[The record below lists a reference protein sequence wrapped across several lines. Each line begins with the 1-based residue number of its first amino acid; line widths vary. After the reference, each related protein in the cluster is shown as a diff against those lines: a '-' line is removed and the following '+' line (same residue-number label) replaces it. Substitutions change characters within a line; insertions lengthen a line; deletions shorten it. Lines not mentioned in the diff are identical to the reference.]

1 METDRLLLPTEQD
14 LLHRLREALTACS
27 KLGWKKITHDAI
39 ASEIAGRLKDNSNI
53 SCYGGRPRS
62 LPEECAGS
70 EWLFDFS
77 ALLYKEYAGVRFVA
91 QAAIIGETE
100 WNPTDAQTDCDFEK
114 LLIVDSIVCFFICGV
129 NSDDE
134 ANRKLDR
141 YAGIVESRKEYA
153 RVRGTRPPK
162 FLLAC
167 YVEPPVGTERP
178 AGLIMREV

>member
-1 METDRLLLPTEQD
+1 MQTKRIPLPTEAE
-14 LLHRLREALTACS
+14 LLRSIREALTS
-27 KLGWKKITHDAI
+27 VSELGWKKITHDAI
-39 ASEIAGRLKDNSNI
+39 ASAIARRLKDNSNI
-53 SCYGGRPRS
+53 FCYGGRPS
-62 LPEECAGS
+62 SVPEACVGS

-77 ALLYKEYAGVRFVA
+77 ALLYVEPAGIRFVA

-100 WNPTDAQTDCDFEK
+100 WNPTDAETDCDFEK

-141 YAGIVESRKEYA
+141 YTEIVKTRKEYA
-153 RVRGTRPPK
+153 TVRGTRPPQ

-167 YVEPPVGTERP
+167 YVQPPVSAERP
-178 AGLIMREV
+178 AGLVMREV